1 MCIRDHAPVSCQRKA
16 AAWRRMSSSGR
27 MLAGY
32 IAYFTAA
39 LLIFD
44 AMILLSLLP

>member
-1 MCIRDHAPVSCQRKA
+1 MGTP
-16 AAWRRMSSSGR
+16 GR

-32 IAYFTAA
+32 IAFFTVS
-39 LLIFD
+39 LLLFN